1 MKEKRTQRTHGRRLM
16 ALVLVAALLAGLIPL
31 GTAAAAEIPVGSIA
45 INAQMQSAFTG
56 KPISTYYAE
65 EGLAYG
71 NYYQNPAALSMT
83 CDSPLEWTLFSFA
96 IHNNQNVQIELYE
109 MSDEYQA
116 SLENPV
122 GLSRNDAS
130 ATEPEEFL
138 GEYLGYVAAIQITE
152 VATPGAEEGWY
163 DYVPLT
169 PGELHDLARDYVL
182 AGTQPTKMDDVLV
195 YGIYGEPYE
204 SEPETPSIT
213 TSSVHVPEDFEY
225 QEELAFSVPM
235 DGTIQN
241 YFLWDGTVV
250 DKNGDLVEVDY
261 ASGATKYVIVVTPET
276 EENKIYNQFISF
288 IVDPQSAFL

>member
-1 MKEKRTQRTHGRRLM
+1 MVTNRYDALNRLTEVEDGRGNTTVYVYDNEGNVTGETDRTGSTQTMVYDALGRM
-16 ALVLVAALLAGLIPL
+16 TALTDRNGHTWTFVYDADGNLI
-31 GTAAAAEIPVGSIA
+31 
-45 INAQMQSAFTG
+45 QS
-56 KPISTYYAE
+56 
-65 EGLAYG
+65 
-71 NYYQNPAALSMT
+71 
-83 CDSPLEWTLFSFA
+83 
-96 IHNNQNVQIELYE
+96 
-109 MSDEYQA
+109 
-116 SLENPV
+116 
-122 GLSRNDAS
+122 
-130 ATEPEEFL
+130 
-138 GEYLGYVAAIQITE
+138 TE

-182 AGTQPTKMDDVLV
+182 AGTQPTKMDEVLV

-213 TSSVHVPEDFEY
+213 LSSVHVPEDFEY